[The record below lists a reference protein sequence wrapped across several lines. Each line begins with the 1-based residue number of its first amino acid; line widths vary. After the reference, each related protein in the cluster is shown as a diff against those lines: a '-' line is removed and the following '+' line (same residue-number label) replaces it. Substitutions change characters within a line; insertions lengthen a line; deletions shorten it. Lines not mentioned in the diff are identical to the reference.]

1 MVKKILKDENAFA
14 KFLAAC
20 KNITG
25 EHPKLITTGL
35 PFDVEI
41 TESIF
46 NSSSLKWQTGIA
58 SNGEGIFEDDAPDAK
73 LTWSAIQTEMD
84 RLQAEWDAKIT
95 VPSPLLADQQILT
108 YDYQEHGL

>member
-73 LTWSAIQTEMD
+73 LISTKYTLNSDNCVMV
-84 RLQAEWDAKIT
+84 RCC
-95 VPSPLLADQQILT
+95 PL
-108 YDYQEHGL
+108 